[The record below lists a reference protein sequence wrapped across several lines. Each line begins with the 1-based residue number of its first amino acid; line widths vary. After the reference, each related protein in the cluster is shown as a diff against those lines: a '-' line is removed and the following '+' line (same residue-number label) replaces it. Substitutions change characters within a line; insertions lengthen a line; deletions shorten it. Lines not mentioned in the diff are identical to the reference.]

1 MKKTNDTAV
10 KLEFVPVPKL
20 FEAQVKANSD
30 KKAVVCGGVSLTYR
44 ELNARANRIA
54 NTLISLGVTRENT
67 VGVLLDRSVNVYAA
81 RQGILKSGGAF
92 VVASPEY
99 PEDRVSYIFSDSGA
113 KFVLTTAKIK
123 SSYGDM
129 WDKLP
134 CKPLIIDEALE
145 NGCDDNPDIEISEND
160 LCYCI
165 YTSGSTGKP
174 KGVMIEHGNL
184 ANYLNINP
192 KSYMMLG
199 FTRYASVVLAQAAMT
214 FDMSIMEELIPLTTG
229 MTAVIATDEEIQ
241 NPNLLSDLITKNNVD
256 AILMTPSFLSML
268 LSLPNSADT
277 FKQVKLYL
285 VGAEAFPAGLYDKIT
300 AINKDAFIMNAYGPT
315 EATISSSMKVI
326 TSGDDITIGT
336 PTSNICLYIIDEN
349 GNELPD
355 GQVGELLICGA
366 GVGRGYVNLPE
377 RTAEAFIEF

>member
-1 MKKTNDTAV
+1 MRKTNDTAV
-10 KLEFVPVPKL
+10 ELEFVPVTKM
-20 FEAQVKANSD
+20 FEAQVEANAD
-30 KKAVVCGGVSLTYR
+30 KTAVVCNGVSLTYG

-54 NTLISLGVTRENT
+54 NTLINLGVTRDNP

-81 RQGILKSGGAF
+81 RQGVLKSGGAF

-99 PEDRVSYIFSDSGA
+99 PEDRVSYIFEDSGA
-113 KFVLTTAKIK
+113 KFVLTTAKIQ

-129 WDKLP
+129 WDKLD
-134 CKPLIIDEALE
+134 CKPLIIEELLE
-145 NGCDDNPDIEISEND
+145 KSDDKNPDTEISVHD

-174 KGVMIEHGNL
+174 KGVMIEHENL

-199 FTRYASVVLAQAAMT
+199 FVEHASVVLAQAAMT
-214 FDMSIMEELIPLTTG
+214 FDMSIMEEFIPLTTG
-229 MTAVIATDEEIQ
+229 MTAVIATEEEIQ
-241 NPNLLSDLITKNNVD
+241 NPALLSDLITKNGVD

-268 LSLPNSADT
+268 LSLPNSEDT
-277 FKQVKLYL
+277 FRQVQLYL

-315 EATISSSMKVI
+315 EATISCSMKVI
-326 TSGDDITIGT
+326 TSGDDITIGA
-336 PTSNICLYIIDEN
+336 PTANISLYIIDE
-349 GNELPD
+349 D
-355 GQVGELLICGA
+355 
-366 GVGRGYVNLPE
+366 
-377 RTAEAFIEF
+377 